1 MQIYS
6 SRLWEERNLITGGG
20 FTDAIL
26 LPVDQQ
32 YRGWQ
37 MQRICQALQVIQT
50 DITLTTLNSADV
62 GAVQS
67 TLFGELFLA
76 PAVQAA
82 KITYIARQD
91 VAGILFHSD
100 VQAEHPGGV
109 FGLRL
114 PVPGRLFGRR
124 QLIQKQHGVHA
135 RIIQAHAPVQM
146 GPCYPS
152 GFPHRA
158 NHVPARN
165 GLTGFH
171 VDA

>member
-20 FTDAIL
+20 FTDVIP

-50 DITLTTLNSADV
+50 DITLTTFDSADV

-82 KITYIARQD
+82 KITYIA
-91 VAGILFHSD
+91 
-100 VQAEHPGGV
+100 
-109 FGLRL
+109 
-114 PVPGRLFGRR
+114 
-124 QLIQKQHGVHA
+124 
-135 RIIQAHAPVQM
+135 
-146 GPCYPS
+146 
-152 GFPHRA
+152 
-158 NHVPARN
+158 
-165 GLTGFH
+165 
-171 VDA
+171 